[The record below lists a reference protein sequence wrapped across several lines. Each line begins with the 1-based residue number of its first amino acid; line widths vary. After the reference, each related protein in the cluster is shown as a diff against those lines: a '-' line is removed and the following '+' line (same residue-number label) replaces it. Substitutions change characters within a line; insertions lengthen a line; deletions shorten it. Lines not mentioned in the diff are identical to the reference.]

1 MHWYQYSFTFIPGS
15 EQPPQLNASRLFT
28 SCFWFFIITTIAV
41 YSGNLIA
48 FSTVKR
54 LRLPVNSLEELVTN
68 PTYQAMVPQGSA
80 TMGLFKVKARSHG
93 AFLPAATKLGQ
104 GNVFTGV
111 CDSVHRA
118 GVCLSACWDTTPPE
132 QTPLWSRH
140 PQSRHPREQT
150 HPPGADTAPWE
161 QTNPQSRHPLEQ
173 TPPGSRHPPD
183 QTPPGLSTPPRTKY
197 THPGADTPLAADTP
211 QEPGTTPGL
220 STSSRTKYNPP
231 ALSTSPNWKQTPAYC
246 QRAAGMHPT

>member
-93 AFLPAATKLGQ
+93 SFFVNATTIKMGCVDVNDIVHMVQLQ
-104 GNVFTGV
+104 LLQSHFCVQCCTWIDSIPILCN
-111 CDSVHRA
+111 CDV
-118 GVCLSACWDTTPPE
+118 
-132 QTPLWSRH
+132 
-140 PQSRHPREQT
+140 
-150 HPPGADTAPWE
+150 
-161 QTNPQSRHPLEQ
+161 
-173 TPPGSRHPPD
+173 
-183 QTPPGLSTPPRTKY
+183 
-197 THPGADTPLAADTP
+197 
-211 QEPGTTPGL
+211 
-220 STSSRTKYNPP
+220 
-231 ALSTSPNWKQTPAYC
+231 
-246 QRAAGMHPT
+246 